1 MALAAGFLKIC
12 RPDLLLPGL
21 ALFVS
26 RLATPVSGDGDVMA
40 GIFHG
45 IARLESGDVR
55 ASASEILGRIR
66 K

>member
-45 IARLESGDVR
+45 VAEVESSGIR
-55 ASASEILGRIR
+55 TWASKSVGRMR